1 MRLHGLGGA
10 RCQPGLLLECLTP
23 LRTLVSVSS
32 FQAAEDAC
40 MQDSLAAVESALRRL
55 GRLMPG
61 YDLQEDG
68 RLLELH
74 LWQNFVSCLEEA
86 RS

>member
-1 MRLHGLGGA
+1 
-10 RCQPGLLLECLTP
+10 
-23 LRTLVSVSS
+23 
-32 FQAAEDAC
+32 
-40 MQDSLAAVESALRRL
+40 MQDSLAAVELALRRL

>member
-1 MRLHGLGGA
+1 VSGA
-10 RCQPGLLLECLTP
+10 PEATHAYQWLEVVHC
-23 LRTLVSVSS
+23 
-32 FQAAEDAC
+32 AC
-40 MQDSLAAVESALRRL
+40 TQDSLAAVESALRRL

-61 YDLQEDG
+61 YDLQAGG